1 MFGIGQ
7 SELLILLV
15 VVLLIFGPKNLP
27 RLARSMGTA
36 IRDFRSGLKGVER
49 EMSGEDDEEAPV
61 ETSARIEG
69 KGGASVA
76 PAEAQS
82 RAGEK
87 KAHGPS

>member
-1 MFGIGQ
+1 MLGIGQ

-49 EMSGEDDEEAPV
+49 EMSGEDDEDAPL
-61 ETSARIEG
+61 ETPAHIEG
-69 KGGASVA
+69 KGGASVSQA
-76 PAEAQS
+76 DGPG
-82 RAGEK
+82 RAAEK